1 MVKIAWHP
9 SYHLPLPEGHR
20 FPMEKYSLL
29 PEQLIYEGTCKEEQF
44 FKPEVIEIRDLEL
57 VHTTPYI
64 HDVLECNIDSSMIR
78 RIGLPLS
85 ELLVE
90 RERRIMKG
98 TIDAALYALEY
109 GLAYNIAGGTH
120 HAFADRGE
128 GFCIFNDNA
137 IAAQYL
143 IQNQKANKIL
153 IVDLDVHQG
162 NGTAAIG
169 KGNDQV
175 FTFSMHGASNYPFH
189 KETSDLDIPLPDGCT
204 DAIYHKL
211 LDQYLPQLIDLVEP
225 DFIFYQCGVDILG
238 DDKMG
243 KLNCTLKGC
252 MERDRKVLQL
262 AYRHCIPVVCDMGGG
277 YAANI
282 KTILEAHA
290 NTYRIGMELFA

>member
-9 SYHLPLPEGHR
+9 SYHLPLPQGHR

-29 PEQLIYEGTCKEEQF
+29 PEQLIYEGICKEEQF
-44 FKPEVIEIRDLEL
+44 FKPEIIGTRDLEL

-64 HDVLECNIDSSMIR
+64 HDVLECKIDPSMIR

-98 TIDAALYALEY
+98 TIDAALYALQY

-137 IAAQYL
+137 LAAQYL
-143 IQNQKANKIL
+143 IQNQKVNKIL

-169 KGNDQV
+169 QGNDHI
-175 FTFSMHGASNYPFH
+175 FTFSMHGANNYPFH

-204 DAIYHKL
+204 DALYHEL
-211 LDQYLPQLIDLVEP
+211 LDQYLPRLIDLVEP
-225 DFIFYQCGVDILG
+225 GFIFYQCGVDILR

-243 KLNCTLKGC
+243 RLNCTLKGC

-262 AYRHCIPVVCDMGGG
+262 AYRHRIPIVCDMGGG

-290 NTYRIGMELFA
+290 NTYRTGMEFFA